1 MILPLVIL
9 GSLGISVDAMRHLF
23 IGYPA
28 GRDVWLAALWSVAI
42 ALLFAALAILR
53 YRRVVGH

>member
-1 MILPLVIL
+1 M
-9 GSLGISVDAMRHLF
+9 VDAMRHLF

-42 ALLFAALAILR
+42 ALAFGALAILR
-53 YRRVVGH
+53 YRRVVAR